1 VPVVSIGGYACIGL
15 WGRNASL
22 AQPEEK
28 YAKRSNVSLLG
39 VSVCQKGGTRE
50 ASWHLEAELHSIAQC
65 PAMVKGKEIGKN
77 GGIQKVMISRTLKYT
92 LATAIL
98 LAVMLVV
105 TVVPVATAKT
115 DTAAKPVDG
124 AAIDRMIEK
133 LEPFVTRCDDGTFR
147 LDIPKDAKIDKAG
160 REFRTVSAGMA
171 YINSLIQD
179 GTLVSTPNLSV
190 YSANDGQF
198 ALQSNNRDEFKWR
211 WYGFEVW
218 ICHDCLTTMCYM
230 GEAAAAIAFALAL
243 FPSVSTPAAYA
254 VGTCMIV
261 SSRAL
266 LILDNGCGVHL
277 KFCPSGGVVP
287 FVPFYFAAQT
297 CK

>member
-1 VPVVSIGGYACIGL
+1 
-15 WGRNASL
+15 
-22 AQPEEK
+22 
-28 YAKRSNVSLLG
+28 
-39 VSVCQKGGTRE
+39 
-50 ASWHLEAELHSIAQC
+50 
-65 PAMVKGKEIGKN
+65 
-77 GGIQKVMISRTLKYT
+77 MISRTLKYT

-105 TVVPVATAKT
+105 TVVPVVTAKT
-115 DTAAKPVDG
+115 DTLDNQAKLATDV
-124 AAIDRMIEK
+124 AMEK
-133 LEPFVTRCDDGTFR
+133 MVETLEQFVTRCDDGTFR
-147 LDIPKDAKIDKAG
+147 LDIPKDAKIDKAS
-160 REFRTVSAGMA
+160 REFKTIVAGMA
-171 YINSLIQD
+171 FINNLIQD
-179 GTLVSTPNLSV
+179 GTLISTPNLSL

-243 FPSVSTPAAYA
+243 FPSISTPAAVA

-277 KFCPSGGVVP
+277 KFSPTGP
-287 FVPFYFAAQT
+287 PLFFTPWYFAAQT

>member
-39 VSVCQKGGTRE
+39 VSVCRKGGISE

-65 PAMVKGKEIGKN
+65 PAMVKGKENGKN

-98 LAVMLVV
+98 LAVMLVISI
-105 TVVPVATAKT
+105 VPVATAKT

-147 LDIPKDAKIDKAG
+147 LDIPKDAKIDKAS
-160 REFRTVSAGMA
+160 REFKTVSAAMGC
-171 YINSLIQD
+171 INKLIQE
-179 GTLVSTPNLSV
+179 GTLISTPNLSV
-190 YSANDGQF
+190 YSADDGQF
-198 ALQSNNRDEFKWR
+198 ALQSNNRMEFKWR
-211 WYGFEVW
+211 WYGFEFW
-218 ICHDCLTTMCYM
+218 LDHNTCETLQSYTTI
-230 GEAAAAIAFALAL
+230 AAYVAFACAA
-243 FPSVSTPAAYA
+243 FPSISTPAAIA
-254 VGTCMIV
+254 IGLFLGIG
-261 SSRAL
+261 AEIL
-266 LILDNGCGVHL
+266 GILDNGCGVHF
-277 KFCPSGGVVP
+277 K
-287 FVPFYFAAQT
+287 FAAAPPPVNFQCFHAAGQT